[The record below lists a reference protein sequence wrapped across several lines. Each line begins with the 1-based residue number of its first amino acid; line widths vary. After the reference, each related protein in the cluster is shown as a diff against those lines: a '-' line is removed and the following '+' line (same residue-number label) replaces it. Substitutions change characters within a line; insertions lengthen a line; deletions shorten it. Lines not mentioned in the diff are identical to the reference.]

1 MSKKIKVLAM
11 LMGLIMTLSLVGC
24 SGKSGTSAAGEV
36 KVGDEAP
43 EFYANLTNGKSF
55 VLSEN
60 KGKVVLINFWATWCG
75 PCVEE
80 LPAIEK
86 LQKEYGDKI
95 EIVAVNYGEDKK
107 TVKVVLINFWATW
120 CGPCVEELP
129 AIEKLQKEYG
139 DKIEIVAVNYGE
151 DKKTVDEFLKDKNYT
166 FKVAYEVRIKRL

>member
-1 MSKKIKVLAM
+1 MSKKIKFLAM

-24 SGKSGTSAAGEV
+24 GGNSGSSSSGEV

-43 EFYANLTNGKSF
+43 DFVAELTNGEKFS
-55 VLSEN
+55 LADN

-86 LQKEYGDKI
+86 LQKEYGDK
-95 EIVAVNYGEDKK
+95 V
-107 TVKVVLINFWATW
+107 
-120 CGPCVEELP
+120 
-129 AIEKLQKEYG
+129 
-139 DKIEIVAVNYGE
+139 EIVAVNYGE

-166 FKVAYEVRIKRL
+166 FKVAYDENMDICNTYPSDGIPYLVVVDKEGKVHETMVGSAGVDEQYKRVLRSLTEVYEK